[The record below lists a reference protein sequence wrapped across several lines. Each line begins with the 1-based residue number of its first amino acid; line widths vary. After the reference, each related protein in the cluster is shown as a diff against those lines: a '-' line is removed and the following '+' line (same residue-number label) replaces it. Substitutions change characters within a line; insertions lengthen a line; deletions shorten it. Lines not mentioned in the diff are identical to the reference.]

1 MTRLLVLG
9 GSAFVGR
16 AIVDDALAR
25 GWDVTT
31 FNCGV
36 TAAAYAGGKADT
48 AVGGNA
54 DTAVGADAD
63 TAVGADAGG
72 AQARP
77 GEGRI
82 TRLIGD
88 RTDVAALSQLTASRW
103 DLVADTWSGAPAVVR
118 DSARLLADRAGR
130 YIYISSGSV
139 YAPVPPVGARED
151 APTIDASPNDADA
164 DASDYARSKRGAEL
178 AVLDVFGP
186 ERALIARPGLIIGPH
201 EDVGR
206 LPWWLERVSRGGEVL
221 APRPP
226 ERLLQLI
233 DARDLARFVLDA
245 ATGGHAGV
253 FNTVSRRGHAT
264 TQTLLDSCM
273 DVAGAPDA
281 RLTWVAADVIDRQ
294 GSSRGRSCRSGCHLA
309 TSTRACT
316 APMSSAGMPPGCAAA
331 RWPRRLPTRGRG
343 CGRWTARRPASLGC
357 RRLGSTQAPS
367 GPRWRLPTPPADR
380 RTPAAAGSGGRERR
394 PRSARRF
401 GRGPGH
407 RAARAPAAGRVT
419 SCTAGTCPRA

>member
-31 FNCGV
+31 FNRGV
-36 TAAAYAGGKADT
+36 TAAAYTRGNADT

-54 DTAVGADAD
+54 DTAVGGNADTAVGVDAD

-72 AQARP
+72 APARP
-77 GEGRI
+77 GEGRV

-88 RTDVAALSQLTASRW
+88 RTDVTALSQLTASSW
-103 DLVADTWSGAPAVVR
+103 DLVADTWSGVPAVVR

-139 YAPVPPVGARED
+139 YAPPPPVGARED
-151 APTIDASPNDADA
+151 APTIDVSPNDADADA
-164 DASDYARSKRGAEL
+164 DASDYARCKRGAEL
-178 AVLDVFGP
+178 VVLDAFGP

-221 APRPP
+221 APGPP
-226 ERLLQLI
+226 ERPLQLI

-245 ATGGHAGV
+245 ATSGHAGV

-281 RLTWVAADVIDRQ
+281 RLTWVAADVIERAGIEPWTQLPIWLPLGHEYEGLHGADVE
-294 GSSRGRSCRSGCHLA
+294 RGH
-309 TSTRACT
+309 
-316 APMSSAGMPPGCAAA
+316 
-331 RWPRRLPTRGRG
+331 
-343 CGRWTARRPASLGC
+343 
-357 RRLGSTQAPS
+357 
-367 GPRWRLPTPPADR
+367 
-380 RTPAAAGSGGRERR
+380 AAGLRCR
-394 PRSARRF
+394 PVAETVADTWAWMWSRDGPPPRKPGLPAPGVDPSAE
-401 GRGPGH
+401 
-407 RAARAPAAGRVT
+407 RAALALAHAG
-419 SCTAGTCPRA
+419 G